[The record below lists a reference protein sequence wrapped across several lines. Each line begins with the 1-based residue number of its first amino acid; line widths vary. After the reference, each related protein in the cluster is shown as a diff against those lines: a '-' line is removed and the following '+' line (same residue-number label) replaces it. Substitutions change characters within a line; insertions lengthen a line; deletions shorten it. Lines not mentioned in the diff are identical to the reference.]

1 MGNTLTGVVIA
12 VARPPSGQIIKSDLA
27 PYTRAGAERAIW
39 DVPQPLPS
47 LETLIPALIE
57 YFFRAG

>member
-39 DVPQPLPS
+39 DINHTLTS
-47 LETLIPALIE
+47 LETSFQLLGNNSSAQD
-57 YFFRAG
+57 